1 MREER
6 EKRNLENERLQLT
19 RDLERVEC
27 ELPYEAECLLL
38 AQTIQ
43 YLHKIIDEP
52 NNASKKEKTDDDD
65 TRVRSNRSHV
75 FCLGESD
82 TLKVGKQLG
91 NHV

>member
-6 EKRNLENERLQLT
+6 ERCNLENEKLQLT

-43 YLHKIIDEP
+43 YLQTIIEEPVHSSPEKKPDEAEAP
-52 NNASKKEKTDDDD
+52 H
-65 TRVRSNRSHV
+65 VR
-75 FCLGESD
+75 
-82 TLKVGKQLG
+82 
-91 NHV
+91 